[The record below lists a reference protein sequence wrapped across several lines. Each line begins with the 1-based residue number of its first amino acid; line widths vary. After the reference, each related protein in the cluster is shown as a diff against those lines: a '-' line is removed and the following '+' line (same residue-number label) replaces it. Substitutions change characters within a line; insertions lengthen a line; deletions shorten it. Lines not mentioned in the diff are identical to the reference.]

1 MKWILMIIGIL
12 LSATSFAQLPSPQNS
27 KLTTINQNI
36 ASLKTDLKKSHQKK
50 SRLQQD
56 LQHAKSRE
64 NKIQKQLH
72 LTQNE
77 LKKRNKKLSTLKQL
91 SAPLQNEINSDREAL
106 KQQIRAAYFYSQQPY
121 LKLLLS
127 PDDRIQ
133 SQQMMMYFRYATQ
146 AQWRAM
152 QQLETSIN
160 QYQQNQAAL
169 QKQYAHLMQVK
180 TSQLQHKKVLEK
192 TQTERLTLIQ
202 QINQDIQT
210 KHEKLLSLLR
220 NKALLEKTLRHLSST
235 SNRVALGHTPF
246 SLQRG
251 KLIWPMAGTIL
262 HHFGTQVERSELR
275 WDGVVI
281 RSVVGKPVNTVAT
294 GRVIFAKW
302 LAGYGM
308 MIIINHGNGF
318 MTLYGRN
325 ETLLKKVGDVVKAG
339 DAIATAGESGGFSHP
354 GLYFSIRHNGKPLNP
369 EHWCR

>member
-1 MKWILMIIGIL
+1 MIIGIL

-235 SNRVALGHTPF
+235 SNRVAL
-246 SLQRG
+246 
-251 KLIWPMAGTIL
+251 TIL

>member
-1 MKWILMIIGIL
+1 MFEEKNGAAPHCAHHQSGAIDLRWKTRQNRCKNRCVRRCGANNVTFNGACDSNRHDRENFISMKWILMIIGIL

-36 ASLKTDLKKSHQKK
+36 ASLKTD
-50 SRLQQD
+50 
-56 LQHAKSRE
+56 
-64 NKIQKQLH
+64 
-72 LTQNE
+72 

-152 QQLETSIN
+152 QQLDTSIN

-210 KHEKLLSLLR
+210 KHEKML
-220 NKALLEKTLRHLSST
+220 
-235 SNRVALGHTPF
+235 
-246 SLQRG
+246 
-251 KLIWPMAGTIL
+251 
-262 HHFGTQVERSELR
+262 
-275 WDGVVI
+275 
-281 RSVVGKPVNTVAT
+281 
-294 GRVIFAKW
+294 
-302 LAGYGM
+302 
-308 MIIINHGNGF
+308 
-318 MTLYGRN
+318 
-325 ETLLKKVGDVVKAG
+325 
-339 DAIATAGESGGFSHP
+339 
-354 GLYFSIRHNGKPLNP
+354 
-369 EHWCR
+369 